1 MGCYMDELRYQVD
14 LLNAMNQRM
23 QDENQM
29 YRSIC
34 DTSENAVLYYNF
46 RTGMVKV
53 IGGWDT
59 FFEGVTINNSA
70 DFAKL
75 YSYVED
81 HSVLLFRELLFL
93 ENTKENRRVCTFKI
107 AGCNKYFDCRVNV
120 NYDSD
125 LQPVDKVIR
134 FIDVT
139 KKKSQ
144 NDELEYLAYYDLM
157 TGLYNRN
164 YFVRLLGDFV
174 RRAEDENGIVSV
186 MFLDLDD
193 FHSINDGMGLVFGD
207 EVVQQ
212 FGFLLNSFKKDN
224 VLVSHFNADIYC
236 MAVFDPSVDDTP
248 DQIFHYLKNRLRTP
262 LRLSDGSEVLISF
275 CMGVAEYP
283 EAALSSLDLINCAE
297 IVMLKAKRK
306 GRGEIQ
312 YFDAPILQDF
322 INNVSIENKLKSAV
336 FDNNF
341 TMNFQPQ
348 FYADTRNL
356 RGVEAL
362 IRWKDSEGKNIS
374 PAVFIPIAE
383 KNGTIIPIGAFVLD
397 ESIKAFARLKKEFSV
412 DFKMSINISAI
423 QYRRENFVDD
433 VLSTIRKYGVDPSN
447 IELEITESVFIDD
460 FKDMVEK
467 LMILREYGI
476 KISLDDFGTGY
487 SSLSYLRGL
496 PIDTLKI
503 DKSFVDFINQE
514 DDARVILET
523 IIFMSKKLGFETIAE
538 GVEDIIQFDYIKK
551 IGCDCIQGYFLS
563 KPLTEDDLE
572 KLLLEISLRQN

>member
-93 ENTKENRRVCTFKI
+93 ENTKENRRVCIFKI

-236 MAVFDPSVDDTP
+236 MAVYNPSVDDTP

-397 ESIKAFARLKKEFSV
+397 ESIKTFARLKKEFSV

-433 VLSTIRKYGVDPSN
+433 VLSTIKKYGVDPSN

>member
-1 MGCYMDELRYQVD
+1 MDELRYQVD

-23 QDENQM
+23 KDENQM

-34 DTSENAVLYYNF
+34 DTSENAVLYLNL
-46 RTGMVKV
+46 RTGMVKI
-53 IGGWDT
+53 IGGWDA
-59 FFEGVTINNSA
+59 FFEGVTINNPS
-70 DFAKL
+70 DFSKL

-93 ENTKENRRVCTFKI
+93 EKTTETRRVCTFKMSH
-107 AGCNKYFDCRVNV
+107 GNKYFDCRVNV

-125 LQPVDKVIR
+125 GQPLDKVIR

-174 RRAEDENGIVSV
+174 KRAETENGIVSV

-236 MAVFDPSVDDTP
+236 MAVYNPTVDDTP
-248 DQIFHYLKNRLRTP
+248 DQIFHYLKNRLRNP
-262 LRLSDGSEVLISF
+262 LRLSDGSELLISF

-283 EAALSSLDLINCAE
+283 EAALSALDLINCSE
-297 IVMLKAKRK
+297 IVMLKAKKK

-336 FDNNF
+336 FENNF

-348 FYADTRNL
+348 FYAETKNI

-362 IRWKDSEGKNIS
+362 IRWKDSTGKSIS

-397 ESIKAFARLKKEFSV
+397 ESIKIYSRLRSTYSTEF
-412 DFKMSINISAI
+412 KLSINISAI
-423 QYRRENFVDD
+423 QYRRENFVED
-433 VLSTIRKYGVDPSN
+433 VLASIKKYDVDPKD

-467 LMILREYGI
+467 LMLLREYGI

-538 GVEDIIQFDYIKK
+538 GVEDVVQFEYIKK
-551 IGCDCIQGYFLS
+551 IGCDCIQGYYLS
-563 KPLTEDDLE
+563 KPLDEKALE
-572 KLLLEISLRQN
+572 HLLMEISI